1 MSQFSSI
8 IGNAAGAVGWAAATE
23 SGALA
28 TAATFG
34 QWDAAKDFTA
44 DATRGTY
51 DSISILE
58 FIFSIILY
66 INLFIFIFFNLIFL
80 NIFLYLF
87 WYLNYIILN
96 FF

>member
-44 DATRGTY
+44 DAARGTW
-51 DSISILE
+51 DFTSTLE
-58 FIFSIILY
+58 
-66 INLFIFIFFNLIFL
+66 NKCL
-80 NIFLYLF
+80 NSQV
-87 WYLNYIILN
+87 
-96 FF
+96 